1 MHGRLRLLALAAVGL
16 AVATVAAL
24 IASRLQLGSVVNG
37 VPAAAPATSQTAEP
51 EPTVTEFPTAPTTS
65 REPSTTY
72 SLPTSSSTF
81 GTSTSTASGPVTVT
95 KRKTVTTAPACPSLV
110 TNAEIGRL
118 TGTTASPEPAS
129 AGYCG
134 FDLSS
139 GGSANGVVLVVLTGT
154 TDSGPGAQATTFE
167 GNSAYR
173 TTSAVTTCDL
183 RVALTDDQSAPFRA
197 LWVSLALNTATESTC
212 PTVDKL
218 TKMVFDKLPNA

>member
-24 IASRLQLGSVVNG
+24 VASRLELGSVVNG
-37 VPAAAPATSQTAEP
+37 IPAAAPVTKQMTEP
-51 EPTVTEFPTAPTTS
+51 EPTVTEFPTAPPTS
-65 REPSTTY
+65 NEPSTTY
-72 SLPTSSSTF
+72 SLPTPSTTTY
-81 GTSTSTASGPVTVT
+81 GTSTASGPVTVT

-110 TNAEIGRL
+110 TNAEVGQL
-118 TGTTASPEPAS
+118 TGTSASPEPAT

-139 GGSANGVVLVVLTGT
+139 GGSANGVVLVVLTGA

-173 TTSAVTTCDL
+173 TTTTVTTCDL

-218 TKMVFDKLPNA
+218 AKMVFDKLPNA